1 MLWLLNFQH
10 FTWWYR
16 MTYTQELQKHILETR
31 APLWLLLKSKTLGL
45 LWTEHWLSWQL
56 TLDLQRTRWNF
67 LQLAEDWQHHF
78 LHQFWKSCWRE
89 VDLLTG
95 VMFMLLMHAL
105 LNAFS
110 RTLPRSF
117 EPLAPC
123 LTGWQTMEYINW
135 FCWPYQF
142 NCFYSQFIL
151 RNLITDKG

>member
-16 MTYTQELQKHILETR
+16 MTYTQEWQKHILETR

-78 LHQFWKSCWRE
+78 LHQFWKSCWGE